1 MSSIFQPELPP
12 GPHQKLA
19 RYRQLS
25 SRSSVHVSPLCLGGM
40 SIGDQWSEMFGSMD
54 KESSFKLLDT
64 YYDAGGNWIDTANIY
79 QEGSSEEFIG
89 EWMEQRDIRS
99 QMIIAT
105 KGISNAP
112 AWLVVKANDY
122 ARSTGKT
129 PFVVYQAPYSI
140 LKRDIERE
148 ILPMCQHEGIALTLY
163 FVLAAGH
170 IRTTAEEEQRRTSGE
185 QGRQGF
191 FFGPWERTPDEVKVC
206 DGLEKLAAEI
216 GVKNINALYIIG
228 PKQADL
234 DRICG
239 IYNDASTNLKSG
251 SGGKMYG
258 LEGDISS
265 KTEAKRLAEEV
276 AKVQPYV
283 TVLFNNAGIQAG
295 QFVPP
300 SEASAAAYVSA
311 FFDKIEPQDFNNVLN
326 TNAVG
331 AYWLTFAFLPLLE
344 KWKNSDEEVTKKFV
358 PQMSL
363 PGHSNEAG
371 IAVAPSDKKWGFE
384 IPTVKTGGTK
394 HDVGA
399 LALCLITN
407 WFINGETVLIDGG
420 TLLKHP
426 SSY

>member
-1 MSSIFQPELPP
+1 MSSIFQPEPPP

-54 KESSFKLLDT
+54 KQSSFQLLDT

-105 KGISNAP
+105 KYTNIPGRPRGVPLAKQKVNFVGNNLKSMRVSLDISLKRLRTDYVDIFYVHAWDMHTSVEEIMDGLHNLVAAGKILYLGISNAP

-191 FFGPWERTPDEVKVC
+191 FFGSWERTPDEVKVC

-216 GVKNINALYIIG
+216 GVKNISALAIAYVLHKAPYMFPIIG
-228 PKQADL
+228 GRKVEHLHSNLEALEISLSKEQMNYLDDL
-234 DRICG
+234 K
-239 IYNDASTNLKSG
+239 A
-251 SGGKMYG
+251 
-258 LEGDISS
+258 
-265 KTEAKRLAEEV
+265 
-276 AKVQPYV
+276 
-283 TVLFNNAGIQAG
+283 
-295 QFVPP
+295 
-300 SEASAAAYVSA
+300 
-311 FFDKIEPQDFNNVLN
+311 FDK
-326 TNAVG
+326 G
-331 AYWLTFAFLPLLE
+331 Y
-344 KWKNSDEEVTKKFV
+344 
-358 PQMSL
+358 
-363 PGHSNEAG
+363 
-371 IAVAPSDKKWGFE
+371 PSDALGD
-384 IPTVKTGGTK
+384 PSGYPRPVKTIATIDAIPVASVIRPV
-394 HDVGA
+394 HD
-399 LALCLITN
+399 
-407 WFINGETVLIDGG
+407 
-420 TLLKHP
+420 
-426 SSY
+426 